1 MTMRIAVEDGLDN
14 VKQVLREQGFEVTK
28 ISNGTM
34 NGVAAAVVTG
44 MSNNFMGIA
53 DTHGN
58 KFPVIAAAGMT
69 AQEIVQKVRDRAQ
82 GHQVS

>member
-14 VKQVLREQGFEVTK
+14 VKQALRAQGFEVTK
-28 ISNGTM
+28 VHQGTM

-44 MSNNFMGIA
+44 GSDNFMGIA
-53 DTHGN
+53 DTQGN
-58 KFPVIAAAGMT
+58 KFPVITAAGLT
-69 AQEIVQKVRDRAQ
+69 AQEIVKQVQERAQ